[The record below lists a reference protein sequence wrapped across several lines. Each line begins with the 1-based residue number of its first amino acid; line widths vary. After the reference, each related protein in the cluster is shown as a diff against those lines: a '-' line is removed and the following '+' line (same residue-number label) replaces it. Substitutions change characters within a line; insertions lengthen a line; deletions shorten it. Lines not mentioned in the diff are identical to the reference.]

1 MPDLDASK
9 LVTTVERSAAHDQT
23 LLINEKREAFCQ
35 ALATGKTHKQAY
47 ILAGYANTPNGVVNA
62 TRLAT
67 HPIIIARVKEIQQS
81 ALVARLAEQRADELV
96 LKRMEREKLYNVDW
110 VLLQAKEILDAAKT
124 ASKYKDA
131 LSALGFIADLLGY
144 TNHENNKPADKKKDA
159 NKREPGDPENHTNV
173 PQVNVSILNQITKRL
188 DDSLRDGDQTRTDIT
203 IEPEEDFGD
212 TVSVPGPNDTTDDDK

>member
-1 MPDLDASK
+1 MPDVNVNRTHHALA
-9 LVTTVERSAAHDQT
+9 TAPGHDQT
-23 LLINEKREAFCQ
+23 LVINEKREAFCQ
-35 ALATGKTHKQAY
+35 ALASGKTHRQAY
-47 ILAGYANTPNGVVNA
+47 ALAGYTSSGNA
-62 TRLAT
+62 TTNASRLAT

-81 ALVARLAEQRADELV
+81 AMSARLVEQRADELA

-144 TNHENNKPADKKKDA
+144 TGQEDKNTAGNKKDA
-159 NKREPGDPENHTNV
+159 NKRNPGDPENHNV

-188 DDSLRDGDQTRTDIT
+188 DDSLRDGDQEGPIIT
-203 IEPEEDFGD
+203 VESTEDTGD
-212 TVSVPGPNDTTDDDK
+212 DMSIPGPDDPAFDDK